1 MAVPVL
7 NIPAQE
13 LKKKPKPYL
22 KVKTLQRWLDD
33 LPTANISR
41 STEQILQQLK
51 TINRSRYP
59 ALERIHL
66 LDTLKPAARELLIQ
80 LKQQIK
86 NPQLPLGDKQK
97 EAAETIQIILDE
109 MASGYKCVVSQFIM
123 QDSKKESD
131 SMLLQEAIYNSIQYL
146 ARRLVE
152 SYLIYAPE
160 PYDVWRELHQ
170 LYHYAEQLGIH
181 DMPVDDPYPDY
192 SLPVIYTIDLVYK
205 RILLLALA
213 EPYHLMQNESEE
225 IFRLVS
231 SWTDEC
237 HIQPII
243 NQKIENE
250 FVFDLA
256 TDATPRFIG
265 HNMDWQPINGR
276 LLDIK
281 GVRLHLDNFLQQFL
295 RHETIEEI
303 HSHVEIQTR
312 DMLLRLAEALEGSL
326 TRQSD
331 RRTGVGDVR
340 IAVGLNPAH
349 YYISNCAEFTP
360 EMDELR
366 LQGQHNIQ
374 PSMFANAYKDALNKD
389 RIHSHQDYATYTWL
403 QSNTSYTGSALNCS
417 LDSDDQA
424 VKVGELV
431 TYCPDDKTTHKW
443 KVGLI
448 RWVKFQKD
456 SGINMGIMNL
466 SHTAVPVAIK
476 SIRGTGRGTD
486 YFRALMIPK
495 QVSINQTRSL
505 VVPATL
511 YDVNTVLAINMKN
524 RFFYIKLTK
533 QILSTRSFS
542 QFEFDVLEDKYG

>member
-33 LPTANISR
+33 LPIANISR

-59 ALERIHL
+59 AQERIQL

-97 EAAETIQIILDE
+97 EAAETIQNILEE
-109 MASGYKCVVSQFIM
+109 MAAGYKCVVSQFIM
-123 QDSKKESD
+123 QDSQKESD

-265 HNMDWQPINGR
+265 RNMDWQPINGR

-312 DMLLRLAEALEGSL
+312 DMLLRLVEALEGRL

-331 RRTGVGDVR
+331 RRTGIGDVR

-389 RIHSHQDYATYTWL
+389 RIHSHQDYTTYTWL

-466 SHTAVPVAIK
+466 AY
-476 SIRGTGRGTD
+476 RGTCRH
-486 YFRALMIPK
+486 
-495 QVSINQTRSL
+495 
-505 VVPATL
+505 
-511 YDVNTVLAINMKN
+511 
-524 RFFYIKLTK
+524 
-533 QILSTRSFS
+533 
-542 QFEFDVLEDKYG
+542 